1 MRIGY
6 IRVSTVE
13 QNTIRQEVL
22 MRELG
27 VDELFIDKASGKNMD
42 RPELQ
47 RMLEYVRKGDTVIVE
62 SISRFARNTRDL
74 LELVERLTTKE
85 VEFVSKK
92 EAIDT
97 TTPTGKFMLTVF
109 GAVAELEREYIL
121 QRQREGIAEAK
132 RQGKYKGRPTDPLP
146 QDFDRVV
153 AHWRAGEI
161 TAKEAMRKLEMKPNT
176 FYRRVRVNS
185 VSNCTSS

>member
-1 MRIGY
+1 MDEAY
-6 IRVSTVE
+6 IDR
-13 QNTIRQEVL
+13 
-22 MRELG
+22 M
-27 VDELFIDKASGKNMD
+27 SGKNTK

-47 RMLEYVRKGDTVIVE
+47 KMMECVRRGDTVIVE

-74 LELVERLTTKE
+74 LELVEQLSVKG

-121 QRQREGIAEAK
+121 QRQREGIAIAK
-132 RQGKYKGRPTDPLP
+132 DSGVYKGRKPIQTPELEK
-146 QDFDRVV
+146 VMV
-153 AHWRAGEI
+153 KWRRGEI
-161 TAKEAMRKLEMKPNT
+161 TTAEAMRQMGMSKST
-176 FYRRVRVNS
+176 FYRKVKRLQLS
-185 VSNCTSS
+185 